1 MTSRPASLSFI
12 LLTQDPHLHHQLE
25 KDLKQAS
32 IPTSVTLVT
41 DVASMHRATARRA
54 FDGVIYDPKRSSAD
68 CLTEIQKTFDP
79 SRTCMLIGS
88 RGALRLAAGMVQAF
102 AHSHASPLPS
112 SGPRHSIEEYLDSK
126 LGEFVREMKNGAGR
140 NLHPMLMKAVER
152 PLIIHA
158 LKETNGNQIQ
168 TAHLLGM
175 NRNTLRKK
183 ITELRIPVRR
193 EKKNTA

>member
-12 LLTQDPHLHHQLE
+12 LLTKDSHLHNQLE
-25 KDLKQAS
+25 KDLKKAS
-32 IPTSVTLVT
+32 IPTTITLVK
-41 DVASMHRATARRA
+41 DVASLHRATAKRA

-68 CLTEIQKTFDP
+68 CLAEIQKSFDS
-79 SRTCMLIGS
+79 SRTFLLVGS

-102 AHSHASPLPS
+102 GHTQSPTTPS
-112 SGPRHSIEEYLDSK
+112 SGPKPSIEEYLDSK
-126 LGEFVREMKNGAGR
+126 LGEFVREMKNGSGR

-152 PLIIHA
+152 PLIMHA
-158 LKETNGNQIQ
+158 LKETNGNQIK